1 MDDGR
6 LRLRSYRLAFE
17 LERRIHRID
26 TFRIP
31 LPYGL
36 PLSALGW
43 GTGVLLL
50 MVLASG
56 MPGLGAALAGLPW
69 PLRLIFVPGLAA
81 HLLCREGGDGRPI
94 HECLLARLAFLARGH
109 RRVAL
114 CALTRDAPPSSAVPC
129 VPDER
134 TDAYRAGVVRGP
146 AAVALRQ
153 PGRVELGHATARFQP
168 GGDRPLP
175 VAQELR
181 LLEGQ
186 RLVVV

>member
-1 MDDGR
+1 MEDDR

-26 TFRIP
+26 TFQIP

-36 PLSALGW
+36 PLTALGW
-43 GTGVLLL
+43 GTGVLVL

-56 MPGLGAALAGLPW
+56 LPGVGAVLAGLPW

-81 HLLCREGGDGRPI
+81 HLLCREGSDGRPI
-94 HECLLARLAFLARGH
+94 HECLLARVAFLARRHH
-109 RRVAL
+109 RVGLRAL
-114 CALTRDAPPSSAVPC
+114 CRAAPPAVAVPC

-134 TDAYRAGVVRGP
+134 TDVYRAGVVRGP

-153 PGRVELGHATARFQP
+153 PARVELGHTAARLAP
-168 GGDRPLP
+168 LGDQPLP
-175 VAQELR
+175 VPQELR
-181 LLEGQ
+181 LREGQ

>member
-1 MDDGR
+1 MNDGHI
-6 LRLRSYRLAFE
+6 RLRSYRLAFE

-43 GTGVLLL
+43 GSGTLILIV
-50 MVLASG
+50 VASG
-56 MPGLGAALAGLPW
+56 VPGLGAAMAMAPW
-69 PLRLIFVPGLAA
+69 PVRLIFVPGLAA

-94 HECLLARLAFLARGH
+94 HECLLARMGFVARGH
-109 RRVAL
+109 HRVGLRTIRREMPLAG
-114 CALTRDAPPSSAVPC
+114 AFPC

-134 TDAYRAGVVRGP
+134 ADRYRAGVVRG
-146 AAVALRQ
+146 AACVVLRQ
-153 PGRVELGHATARFQP
+153 PARVELRSATARLAP
-168 GGDRPLP
+168 LDERPLAVP
-175 VAQELR
+175 QDLR
-181 LLEGQ
+181 LREGQ